1 MAFLDLPE
9 EMNAEWHNVTF
20 TNNPGPE
27 FLSATNYAFCQVSRL
42 EQWQNVIQFKEG
54 IEKKQA
60 GHRSAY
66 EWLGKQTFKSR
77 VGPLFLLESITKKFH

>member
-1 MAFLDLPE
+1 MTFLDLPE

-27 FLSATNYAFCQVSRL
+27 LLRATNYAFCQVSRL
-42 EQWQNVIQFKEG
+42 EHAVVKCNAIQGKRPKE
-54 IEKKQA
+54 A

-66 EWLGKQTFKSR
+66 DWLGKQTFNTR
-77 VGPLFLLESITKKFH
+77 VGPLFLLGSVRKT